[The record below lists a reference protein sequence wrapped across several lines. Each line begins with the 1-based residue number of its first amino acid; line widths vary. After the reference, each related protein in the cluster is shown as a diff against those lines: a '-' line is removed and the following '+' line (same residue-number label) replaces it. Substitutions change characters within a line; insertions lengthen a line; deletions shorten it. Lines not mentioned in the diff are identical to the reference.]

1 LTRRAPGSVGTNFIF
16 AAPRRVVLGL
26 ASDGT
31 AAGAAG
37 AGAREEPAAI
47 GVGFE
52 PLGSDISFAKEG
64 EEVEEAPVRAGAPGD
79 FFALHHE

>member
-31 AAGAAG
+31 AAGAG
-37 AGAREEPAAI
+37 VRDEPAAI

-52 PLGSDISFAKEG
+52 PLGSDMFCAGG
-64 EEVEEAPVRAGAPGD
+64 ESERGARAGRRAGTLLCTAP
-79 FFALHHE
+79 